1 MDKQR
6 PVILIVAVVLGI
18 ILGALGVMGG
28 CMGVFG
34 AAVQG
39 ASMEIQEQ
47 LGQGDPRVEAQLAPQ
62 RAILEAQAAYQL
74 PIMIGQF
81 LNVIVSLALIAG
93 AGMFA
98 ALKRSGATTLVIA
111 AIACIFDDLFNGAF
125 GIYMSYAMQ
134 GAMEAAMSE
143 MANVPGQDP
152 AVFAAV
158 MQSSM
163 TIGIVL
169 AVGTLLVKL
178 VVYAV
183 EIWATRDA
191 AVQRALT

>member
-1 MDKQR
+1 MDKKR

-34 AAVQG
+34 TAMQG
-39 ASMEIQEQ
+39 ASMQLQEQ
-47 LGQGDPRVEAQLAPQ
+47 LAAGNPAMQAQLGPQ
-62 RAILEAQAAYQL
+62 RAILEAQAAYQV

-81 LNVIVSLALIAG
+81 LNVIASLALITG

-98 ALKRSGATTLVIA
+98 ALKRSGAMLLAGAAVVCFLV
-111 AIACIFDDLFNGAF
+111 DLFNGAF

-134 GAMEAAMSE
+134 GAMEAAVAQMGS
-143 MANVPGQDP
+143 VPGQDP
-152 AVFAAV
+152 AVFGAV

-163 TIGIVL
+163 TIGIVM
-169 AVGTLLVKL
+169 AVGLLMLK
-178 VVYAV
+178 VVIYAV
-183 EIWATRDA
+183 QIWSTRDA
-191 AVQRALT
+191 TVQASLS